1 MKGSLPRVTFAL
13 AGTKKRS
20 STAPTPPRRTGY
32 ESAVNP
38 AGVKRDYAIYA
49 DNHEDETW
57 DGVWEVA
64 TQVDSLGWTAEFR
77 IPLSQ
82 LRYAHRASNVF
93 GFAVWRDI
101 DRRNSERVSWPLYRV
116 PQPGFAP
123 QLGGTARSGGL
134 PGRPALDG

>member
-20 STAPTPPRRTGY
+20 STAPPHARRPGY

-116 PQPGFAP
+116 SQPGFP
-123 QLGGTARSGGL
+123 SQLRDLVRLDGL
-134 PGRPALDG
+134 PAPTRLEG